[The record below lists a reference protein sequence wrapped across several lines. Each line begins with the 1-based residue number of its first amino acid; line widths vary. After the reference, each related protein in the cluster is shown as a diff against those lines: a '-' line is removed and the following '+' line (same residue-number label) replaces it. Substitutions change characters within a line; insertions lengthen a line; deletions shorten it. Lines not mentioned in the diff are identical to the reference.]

1 MSSGHR
7 PILGH
12 ADETY
17 WNKLNQHH
25 GFPKPPAGS
34 DSLGF
39 NLFGDEGQI
48 FDHVEHMCLN
58 WASELSPF
66 HTNSR
71 YSRFLIGMV
80 PATMFWKTDT
90 KMNVTLNELLRVV
103 IQSFQI
109 LEEGF
114 AGVSGQ
120 LVAFKGDWKFLVQS
134 LHLCPQPS
142 KDHICWSC
150 GATKSM
156 VCPYTDMS
164 PGALWKRTPPVNPL
178 YEMEP
183 ALSNLRTFPI
193 IALDAMHMFHLG
205 VGRDLAASTILLL
218 LRSTFFAGGKACN
231 CVSWLVPFSFFF
243 LQVEDRM
250 KDATAKIKAWVK
262 ANLKDKRLPK
272 WWKLSK
278 SRLSLK
284 TNKYVHL
291 TGKAWHTAV
300 VIQYLANLFSVQDV
314 HQVEAD
320 VKLAC
325 WTANQFFHLLTDC
338 RKESVWLEPDQ
349 ASQAQILG
357 ESFLKTYVGLHN
369 KYHGRSNFKL
379 FNCRPKLHLMAHM
392 VANFEN
398 SPRNPL
404 MDAVWMDEN
413 WIGQVLKLAR
423 KTHCRRTHVSTL
435 LRYTA
440 GPC

>member
-1 MSSGHR
+1 
-7 PILGH
+7 
-12 ADETY
+12 
-17 WNKLNQHH
+17 
-25 GFPKPPAGS
+25 
-34 DSLGF
+34 
-39 NLFGDEGQI
+39 
-48 FDHVEHMCLN
+48 
-58 WASELSPF
+58 
-66 HTNSR
+66 
-71 YSRFLIGMV
+71 
-80 PATMFWKTDT
+80 
-90 KMNVTLNELLRVV
+90 
-103 IQSFQI
+103 
-109 LEEGF
+109 
-114 AGVSGQ
+114 
-120 LVAFKGDWKFLVQS
+120 
-134 LHLCPQPS
+134 
-142 KDHICWSC
+142 
-150 GATKSM
+150 
-156 VCPYTDMS
+156 
-164 PGALWKRTPPVNPL
+164 
-178 YEMEP
+178 
-183 ALSNLRTFPI
+183 
-193 IALDAMHMFHLG
+193 
-205 VGRDLAASTILLL
+205 
-218 LRSTFFAGGKACN
+218 
-231 CVSWLVPFSFFF
+231 
-243 LQVEDRM
+243 M

-349 ASQAQILG
+349 ASQARILG

-440 GPC
+440 GPCWIMWNMFQTHSGCCALAQQVSSLLYRRLLNC

>member
-1 MSSGHR
+1 MQVAR
-7 PILGH
+7 PANVSVSTDVH
-12 ADETY
+12 
-17 WNKLNQHH
+17 
-25 GFPKPPAGS
+25 
-34 DSLGF
+34 
-39 NLFGDEGQI
+39 LF
-48 FDHVEHMCLN
+48 L
-58 WASELSPF
+58 
-66 HTNSR
+66 
-71 YSRFLIGMV
+71 FL
-80 PATMFWKTDT
+80 F
-90 KMNVTLNELLRVV
+90 LLFV
-103 IQSFQI
+103 
-109 LEEGF
+109 
-114 AGVSGQ
+114 
-120 LVAFKGDWKFLVQS
+120 
-134 LHLCPQPS
+134 
-142 KDHICWSC
+142 
-150 GATKSM
+150 
-156 VCPYTDMS
+156 
-164 PGALWKRTPPVNPL
+164 
-178 YEMEP
+178 
-183 ALSNLRTFPI
+183 
-193 IALDAMHMFHLG
+193 
-205 VGRDLAASTILLL
+205 
-218 LRSTFFAGGKACN
+218 
-231 CVSWLVPFSFFF
+231 
-243 LQVEDRM
+243 QVEDRM

-314 HQVEAD
+314 HQVETD

-357 ESFLKTYVGLHN
+357 ENFLKTYVGLHN

-440 GPC
+440 GSC

>member
-1 MSSGHR
+1 
-7 PILGH
+7 
-12 ADETY
+12 
-17 WNKLNQHH
+17 
-25 GFPKPPAGS
+25 
-34 DSLGF
+34 
-39 NLFGDEGQI
+39 
-48 FDHVEHMCLN
+48 
-58 WASELSPF
+58 
-66 HTNSR
+66 
-71 YSRFLIGMV
+71 
-80 PATMFWKTDT
+80 
-90 KMNVTLNELLRVV
+90 
-103 IQSFQI
+103 
-109 LEEGF
+109 
-114 AGVSGQ
+114 
-120 LVAFKGDWKFLVQS
+120 
-134 LHLCPQPS
+134 
-142 KDHICWSC
+142 
-150 GATKSM
+150 
-156 VCPYTDMS
+156 
-164 PGALWKRTPPVNPL
+164 
-178 YEMEP
+178 
-183 ALSNLRTFPI
+183 
-193 IALDAMHMFHLG
+193 
-205 VGRDLAASTILLL
+205 
-218 LRSTFFAGGKACN
+218 
-231 CVSWLVPFSFFF
+231 
-243 LQVEDRM
+243 M

-392 VANFEN
+392 VATFEN